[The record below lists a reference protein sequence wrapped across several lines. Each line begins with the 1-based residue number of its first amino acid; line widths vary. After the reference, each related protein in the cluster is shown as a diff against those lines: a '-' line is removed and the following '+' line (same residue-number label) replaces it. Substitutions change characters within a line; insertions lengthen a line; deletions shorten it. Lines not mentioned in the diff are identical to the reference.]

1 MPEIRHLRIE
11 QFRGIAQMEWVPKA
25 GINAIVGPG
34 DAAKST
40 ILDAIEV
47 VLSRRGGP
55 FTEVDFTDLDT
66 TKPIVIDLTVGDLP
80 PPLTDI
86 ELYGSALRGWLDA
99 FDSIYDEPGPD
110 LEPVLTLR
118 FRMDGQFEPSWSL
131 YSERLE
137 QAGLPRDIRSADRGL
152 LAFLRL
158 GVSVAPHLAW
168 SSRSVLSQ
176 ISGGRIDTVGMLA
189 KATRVAREEFN
200 ASATTELQKG
210 IDAARAVA
218 REMAVAGALQATAGL
233 DARAVSMANGA
244 VALHNSAG
252 VPLRSLGTGSSRLLA
267 AGLQARAAEQVSI
280 LLLDE
285 AEYGL
290 EPHRITR
297 LMHRL
302 ASTAAG
308 RAPQVFLTT
317 HSPAV
322 LRELSEEQLWITR
335 RTPAGTVTLQDPA
348 PADAQGL
355 LRSCAEA
362 FFAQAVVVCE
372 GATEIGLVRGL
383 DLWRTQSGGHGLAL
397 LGVAVA
403 DGNGDNMWRR
413 ATGFAKLGCPTAL
426 LRDADKP
433 APNAEQ
439 AFVAAGGSVLMWD
452 DGLSTEQ
459 QLFRSLPV
467 DLLPPLIA
475 IADEHKTPARVD
487 DHLRSQGVKAADL
500 AAWRST
506 PSDSM
511 RETLGVAAKSGE
523 WFKRIDVAEVVGQTI
538 VGPNLGRC
546 TDKLLETLLAL
557 HSWIVSVDPSGDD
570 DF

>member
-11 QFRGIAQMEWVPKA
+11 RFRGIAELEWVPKA

-55 FTEVDFTDLDT
+55 FTEVDFTDLDIS
-66 TKPIVIDLTVGDLP
+66 KPMVIDLTVGDLP
-80 PPLTDI
+80 PALTDI
-86 ELYGSALRGWLDA
+86 ELYGAALRGWLDV
-99 FDSIYDEPGPD
+99 FDVVCDEPGPD
-110 LEPVLTLR
+110 MEPVLTLR
-118 FRMDGQFEPSWSL
+118 FQMDEQFEPSWSL

-137 QAGLPRDIRSADRGL
+137 GTGLPRDMRNGDRAL

-176 ISGGRIDTVGMLA
+176 ISGGKIDTGGMLA
-189 KATRVAREEFN
+189 RATRVAREEFD

-210 IDAARAVA
+210 IDVARAVA
-218 REMAVAGALQATAGL
+218 KEMAVAGALHATAGL

-244 VALHNSAG
+244 IALHNPVG

-302 ASTAAG
+302 ASTDTG

-317 HSPAV
+317 HSPVV
-322 LRELSEEQLWITR
+322 LRELSEEQLWITCSE
-335 RTPAGTVTLQDPA
+335 P
-348 PADAQGL
+348 
-355 LRSCAEA
+355 
-362 FFAQAVVVCE
+362 
-372 GATEIGLVRGL
+372 
-383 DLWRTQSGGHGLAL
+383 QSS
-397 LGVAVA
+397 
-403 DGNGDNMWRR
+403 
-413 ATGFAKLGCPTAL
+413 
-426 LRDADKP
+426 
-433 APNAEQ
+433 
-439 AFVAAGGSVLMWD
+439 AA
-452 DGLSTEQ
+452 
-459 QLFRSLPV
+459 R
-467 DLLPPLIA
+467 IA
-475 IADEHKTPARVD
+475 IIGRLCP
-487 DHLRSQGVKAADL
+487 
-500 AAWRST
+500 
-506 PSDSM
+506 
-511 RETLGVAAKSGE
+511 KSLQQ
-523 WFKRIDVAEVVGQTI
+523 V
-538 VGPNLGRC
+538 
-546 TDKLLETLLAL
+546 
-557 HSWIVSVDPSGDD
+557 
-570 DF
+570 